1 MDIHRPEVDI
11 DRPQLYIFYLPVS
24 IVSLI
29 IYVQIIVE
37 IYRKRASFIY
47 DSLFFRMTCSQSIYD
62 ITYVIM
68 YFVMELPQDWKALTP
83 FYEVMNDTII
93 PQLIY
98 AHLFMCFIGQILG
111 VTMMAISRM
120 LLVCHPARKITNQM
134 KNLTTRHV
142 ILLHCLIPA
151 LYAWYEQKHE
161 LAFRILNLATSFSGK
176 AGATTVHGTAAS
188 FGGAI
193 NSIVLVVLGLA
204 GSISSAVCYVRISL
218 TLRKRP
224 FHVWRSELHILAS
237 SFVLFCA
244 LCTLTAY
251 FVVSLYT
258 LYSNMSLYFP
268 VRKHFYAFTFFLSL
282 ANPWCLIISSASM
295 RSAVLRRTLPSCC
308 ARLPLF
314 QSHYSQ
320 SNTPIHGSATVSTLW
335 NPHVFTSHP

>member
-1 MDIHRPEVDI
+1 
-11 DRPQLYIFYLPVS
+11 
-24 IVSLI
+24 
-29 IYVQIIVE
+29 
-37 IYRKRASFIY
+37 
-47 DSLFFRMTCSQSIYD
+47 
-62 ITYVIM
+62 M

-98 AHLFMCFIGQILG
+98 AHLFMCFIGQ
-111 VTMMAISRM
+111 
-120 LLVCHPARKITNQM
+120 QM

-188 FGGAI
+188 FGGA
-193 NSIVLVVLGLA
+193 
-204 GSISSAVCYVRISL
+204 VRRAL
-218 TLRKRP
+218 RP